1 MKLFVVNHMSGLYPD
16 HMIYHEIFD
25 FWIIFKIFINY
36 LVCFFFILIW
46 QISIL

>member
-1 MKLFVVNHMSGLYPD
+1 MKLFVMNHMSGLYPD

-25 FWIIFKIFINY
+25 FWIFEIVINY